1 MANVWYQE
9 AVEAFSK
16 KLLDWEGDDFRAL
29 FVTSGYVFSQS
40 HEFLSDVPGG
50 NRVGTAVALSN
61 KVASN
66 GGLLADPTLFS
77 NFSGSA
83 VDAII
88 IYQHTG
94 TEGTSR
100 LTLYIDTGTNVT
112 FNPNGGNV
120 TINWPT
126 PLAVL

>member
-29 FVTSGYVFSQS
+29 FVTSGYSFSQS
-40 HEFLSDVPGG
+40 HEFLSDVAGG
-50 NRVGTAVALSN
+50 NRVGSAVALTN

-77 NFSGSA
+77 NFAGSA

-88 IYQHTG
+88 IYHHTG

-100 LTLYIDTGTNVT
+100 LILYIDTGTNVA